1 MKLLLDFFPILL
13 FFIAYK
19 LEGIF
24 VATAVAIAA
33 SFLQV
38 GYHRWRHGRFETMHL
53 ATLGLIVVF
62 GGATLLLKDKQFIMW
77 KPSVVNWLFA
87 LVFLVSHFIGERPL
101 IQRMMG
107 AMVQLAPSVWR
118 RLNLAWVVFFVAVGL
133 ANLYVANLFFEANAT
148 LQAAT
153 GAPLGD
159 VTNDVACAQKY
170 SGPSIQLCQTARD
183 REEDWVNFKLFGLLG
198 LTAAFVLLQ
207 AFYMAHHIT
216 EDEPQESGHTEK
228 H

>member
-1 MKLLLDFFPILL
+1 MKLLLDFFPIIL

-19 LEGIF
+19 LKGIF

-38 GYHRWRHGRFETMHL
+38 GFHRWRHGRFETMHL

-62 GGATLLLKDKQFIMW
+62 GGATLLLEDKQFIMW

-87 LVFLVSHFIGERPL
+87 IVFLGSHFIGDRPL

-107 AMVQLAPSVWR
+107 SMVQLAPTVWR
-118 RLNLAWVVFFVAVGL
+118 RLNLAWVVFFIAVGL
-133 ANLYVANLFFEANAT
+133 ANLYVANLFFEADAA

-153 GAPLGD
+153 GAPLGNVTDD
-159 VTNDVACAQKY
+159 VMCAQTY
-170 SGPSIQLCQTARD
+170 SGPSVELCQSAYD
-183 REEDWVNFKLFGLLG
+183 REQNWVNFKLFGLLG
-198 LTAAFVLLQ
+198 LTVAFVLLQ
-207 AFYMAHHIT
+207 AFYMARHMIP
-216 EDEPQESGHTEK
+216 DEPEESGSTLR
-228 H
+228 